1 MIFPRFA
8 ALRYAYQPYNQMNTN
23 DSNTAVAPPPK
34 SYSGAVVM
42 PEESNASPR
51 VKEQIS
57 QVASD
62 IKVSTTQAIDAAK
75 ETGTGYIKEQQS
87 KLAEKFREYGS
98 AVSAASQS
106 MGENGGNLLVKPA
119 EVATRELERAADYL
133 DSADLGTILQD
144 LGNLAR
150 KKPELFFGGLFIVGL
165 ISVRFLK
172 ASTPQPTTPSNHY
185 NPALR

>member
-1 MIFPRFA
+1 
-8 ALRYAYQPYNQMNTN
+8 MNTN

-34 SYSGAVVM
+34 SYAGAAVM
-42 PEESNASPR
+42 SEEPNATPG
-51 VKEQIS
+51 VKDQIS

-87 KLAEKFREYGS
+87 KLAEKLKEYGS
-98 AVSAASQS
+98 AVSAASHS
-106 MGENGGNLLVKPA
+106 MGENGGNLLEKPA
-119 EVATRELERAADYL
+119 EVATRELGRAADYL
-133 DSADLGTILQD
+133 GSADLGSILQD

-150 KKPELFFGGLFIVGL
+150 KKPELFFGGLFIAGL

-172 ASTPQPTTPSNHY
+172 ASTPKSTTPTNDY